1 MTERWDFYLCKVND
15 RAASIYLNLTLAEAA
30 PEREKPQLLWVWVEM
45 KWPSDDGLSSDS
57 EFDTLCKI
65 EDQMT
70 ETMKSRLGAVYCGR
84 ITTDGRREFYYY
96 AARALGLGQAAE
108 EALAKF
114 NGYEFEC
121 GSKPDPE
128 WKQYFDVLYPSEET
142 RQRMENRRVLD
153 VLEKMATRCKD
164 PETSRTGFIFTP
176 MPTGRNFSP
185 R

>member
-1 MTERWDFYLCKVND
+1 
-15 RAASIYLNLTLAEAA
+15 
-30 PEREKPQLLWVWVEM
+30 M

-114 NGYEFEC
+114 KGYEFEC